1 MNGKVYEYNEYYKE
15 DYDLTKRE
23 FETNIRKDSID
34 VTIEDI
40 IDDLIIFGYDYK
52 HHYASDAHYV
62 LLGIN
67 KDIIIDL
74 NNSISKN
81 RHQKLEE
88 LSPEEQA
95 RIKEMKEKFIRWLEL
110 E

>member
-40 IDDLIIFGYDYK
+40 IDDLITFG
-52 HHYASDAHYV
+52 
-62 LLGIN
+62 
-67 KDIIIDL
+67 
-74 NNSISKN
+74 
-81 RHQKLEE
+81 
-88 LSPEEQA
+88 
-95 RIKEMKEKFIRWLEL
+95 
-110 E
+110 

>member
-74 NNSISKN
+74 NNGISKN

-88 LSPEEQA
+88 LSHEEQA